1 MTVLTGDWRCDQYR
15 WVNQGVHK
23 LPKTDPQV
31 KKSYFRISLPDGP
44 SNVFIKHAYNL
55 LPPSDNMTT
64 VIHYLGDEKAAVPF
78 PHGNAT
84 TNSQRSYV
92 RTCPSVLKT
101 LEEECKVAT
110 PIKAY
115 RDEITK
121 VPPSTHLSVKQ
132 PRNIKQVKNIRCH
145 ILEDFRL
152 SHDGIIN
159 LHELAIDL
167 PDFIHS
173 IHTHPD
179 LICICG
185 HKVLFNELDRVLLV
199 DSPSAQLLS
208 YDTTFQLGDFYVSVL
223 SFRHVLFK
231 ECPAI
236 PVGIV
241 LHERKY
247 QSVHD
252 QFFDVCCKLAP
263 GLKSTTNPIVTDE
276 EQGIVNT
283 IASHLQSS
291 TNLQCWNHVFCDA
304 MR

>member
-1 MTVLTGDWRCDQYR
+1 M
-15 WVNQGVHK
+15 
-23 LPKTDPQV
+23 
-31 KKSYFRISLPDGP
+31 
-44 SNVFIKHAYNL
+44 
-55 LPPSDNMTT
+55 
-64 VIHYLGDEKAAVPF
+64 
-78 PHGNAT
+78 
-84 TNSQRSYV
+84 

-101 LEEECKVAT
+101 LEEECKAAT
-110 PIKAY
+110 PIEAY
-115 RDEITK
+115 RNEVTK

-132 PRNIKQVKNIRCH
+132 PRSIKQVKNIRSRV
-145 ILEDFRL
+145 LEDFRL

-173 IHTHPD
+173 IHTHPN

-199 DSPSAQLLS
+199 DSPDSQLLS

-236 PVGIV
+236 PVGFV
-241 LHERKY
+241 FHERKF
-247 QSVHD
+247 QSVHG
-252 QFFDVCCKLAP
+252 QFFDLCCKLAP
-263 GLKSTTNPIVTDE
+263 GLKTTAHPIVTDE
-276 EQGIVNT
+276 EQGIVNA

-291 TNLQCWNHVFCDA
+291 TNVIIFSVMQCAGFDHMVHLQRMWAFIYQMLKIFSIYHHNKSIKLSFCSWLKA
-304 MR
+304 FAHGSKMECSILSVLL